1 MAATMGWRSVLD
13 YIRKYV
19 SCTTNLIKIMNSRE
33 KKLFFVVLVLLA
45 AILFNIESIKKKN
58 SIINTNKELINSY
71 KERINSSNLVIDSLQ
86 KAIKQAKKT
95 DTVIK
100 IRYKQKIDSIYV
112 YKHDDYI
119 SFYDTLLHTNLQKT
133 DTFICFDSISVQKL
147 TIKLVNCSLDSELL
161 ANCLIQNNLYT
172 NIINIQDS
180 VISLKDSVN
189 ASLEA
194 MYKQKV
200 KKVKRQRNTFAGAT
214 LVEFLVIL
222 GLISK

>member
-1 MAATMGWRSVLD
+1 
-13 YIRKYV
+13 
-19 SCTTNLIKIMNSRE
+19 MNSRE

-112 YKHDDYI
+112 YKQGDYI
-119 SFYDTLLHTNLQKT
+119 SFYDTLLHTNLLKS

-147 TIKLVNCSLDSELL
+147 TIKLVNCNLDSELL
-161 ANCLIQNNLYT
+161 ANCYLQNNIYS
-172 NIINIQDS
+172 NIIAVQDS
-180 VISLKDSVN
+180 VIILKDSVIN
-189 ASLEA
+189 SNDKI
-194 MYKQKV
+194 YSSKI
-200 KKVKRQRNTFAGAT
+200 KKLRKQRNTFAGAT
-214 LVEFLVIL
+214 FVEFLVIL